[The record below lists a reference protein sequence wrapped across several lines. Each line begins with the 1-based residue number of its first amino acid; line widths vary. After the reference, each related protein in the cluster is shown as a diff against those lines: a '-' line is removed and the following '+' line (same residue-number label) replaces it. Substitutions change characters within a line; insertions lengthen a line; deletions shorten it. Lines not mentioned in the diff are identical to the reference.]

1 MTSRKGRLYSL
12 DTEKGKEDHLQY
24 FGKSNTFCER
34 ILEQGI
40 MIVISA
46 KVFNYRELIQC
57 T

>member
-1 MTSRKGRLYSL
+1 MTSRKVRFCSL
-12 DTEKGKEDHLQY
+12 DTERGKEDHLQY

-34 ILEQGI
+34 ILEQGV
-40 MIVISA
+40 MFVISA